1 MLRKY
6 YNRVAHR
13 DEDKKKDANDKGGDS
28 KFPSV
33 ENVFFIFG
41 GPTANM
47 TSRQRMHEHREIFSV
62 TKATPSYLD

>member
-28 KFPSV
+28 KFPSLQ
-33 ENVFFIFG
+33 NVFFIFG
-41 GPTANM
+41 GPTENM
-47 TSRQRMHEHREIFSV
+47 TAR
-62 TKATPSYLD
+62 